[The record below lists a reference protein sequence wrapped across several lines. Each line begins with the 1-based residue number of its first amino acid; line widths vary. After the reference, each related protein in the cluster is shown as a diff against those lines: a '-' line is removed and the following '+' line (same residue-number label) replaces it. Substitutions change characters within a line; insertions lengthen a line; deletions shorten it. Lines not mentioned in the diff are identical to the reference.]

1 MAGFFDLPGWAVTL
15 ARRALYFWI
24 RTSVFPQDVRELGID
39 PAKPVCY
46 VLQDRHLS
54 NRLVLFAETEH
65 LDLPSAGRPLDLGGE
80 RLPSS
85 VIALNPTTAWR
96 VSTRERYAPP
106 PDLARLIDWLAA
118 HPEREL
124 QLIPVVILWGRTPDK
139 QKSILRALLAEAWR
153 YPGPLRRLLTIL
165 VHGRNVLI
173 RFNAP
178 ISIPAAA
185 AAGGD
190 PAAPAQPLERAQ
202 ATRKLARVLRV
213 HFRRQREMAI
223 GPDLS
228 HRHTQI
234 DTVIATT
241 AVQRAIDEETRRL
254 GISPEAATK
263 HAHRFALEI
272 VSDYSYSVVRAFE
285 IALTWVWTRLYDG
298 IEVHHLDTLTRI
310 APGATVV
317 YVPTH
322 RSHIDYLLLS
332 YLLHEHGF
340 TPPHIAAGANL
351 NLPVVGALLRR
362 CGAFFLRR
370 SFKGEPL
377 YATIFDEY
385 LHTIL
390 TRGFPLEYFIE
401 GGRSRT
407 GRTLKPKAG
416 ILGMTIGSYLRSQ
429 TRPLVFVPV
438 YVGYEKTLEGAT
450 YVKELAGKPKQKESL
465 WGLLLATRQLRN
477 VFGKVHVNFGEPLVL
492 ADFLSARVPEWRDV
506 RQPLNHPQTREITQ
520 AAALELARRMNDA
533 VVINP
538 VNLVSLILLATP
550 RHTIDRS
557 LFERLLA
564 HYRSLAEDVP
574 YAAPAICCA
583 FDVDAMIA
591 QAERLGFVERISHP
605 LGEMLGVRGGT
616 APTLAYFRNNVAHV
630 FALPALIACL
640 VDQNRQIDPTRLG
653 QAIGDIYELIRAELF
668 LHWPEEAL
676 PALTTTLIRLFV
688 ARGLLR
694 QDATGN
700 LAAPEATSPAAIEL
714 HLIGETIRPFLERH
728 FLLLSLVKAENHPP
742 KSRQTVEDTCLLL
755 AQRLTVL
762 YGFGAPEPAD
772 KTSYASLLAHLIDI
786 ELIGEDEG
794 GALHLAERL
803 QQPLAH
809 TELILSAE
817 VRQAIRLL
825 AASVPQN
832 AAIASH

>member
-1 MAGFFDLPGWAVTL
+1 MTL

-24 RTSVFPQDVRELGID
+24 RTSVFPEDVRALGID
-39 PAKPVCY
+39 PGKPVCY

-80 RLPSS
+80 RLPSA
-85 VIALNPTTAWR
+85 VIALDQPATWR
-96 VSTRERYAPP
+96 VSTRGRYAPP
-106 PDLARLIDWLAA
+106 PDLARLVSWLAA
-118 HPEREL
+118 HPGSEL

-178 ISIPAAA
+178 ISIPATAA
-185 AAGGD
+185 ADAT
-190 PAAPAQPLERAQ
+190 AAPDDQLL

-234 DTVIATT
+234 NTVITSA
-241 AVQRAIDEETRRL
+241 AVQQAIEAEARRL
-254 GISPEAATK
+254 NISTETATK

-285 IALTWVWTRLYDG
+285 LALTWVWTRLYDG

-317 YVPTH
+317 YIPTH

-351 NLPVVGALLRR
+351 NLPIVGALLRR

-377 YATIFDEY
+377 YASVFDEY

-407 GRTLKPKAG
+407 GRTLRPKAG
-416 ILGMTIGSYLRSQ
+416 ILGMTIRSYLRSHN
-429 TRPLVFVPV
+429 RPLVFVPV

-450 YVKELAGKPKQKESL
+450 YVKELAGKQKQKESL

-492 ADFLSARVPEWRDV
+492 ADFLSAHAPQWRDAA
-506 RQPLNHPQTREITQ
+506 QAMSSQQTREITQ

-538 VNLVSLILLATP
+538 VNLVALILLATP

-557 LFERLLA
+557 LFERLLG
-564 HYRSLAEDVP
+564 HYRALVDGLP
-574 YAAPAICCA
+574 YAAPAICCVT
-583 FDVDAMIA
+583 DVEAMIT
-591 QAERLGFVERISHP
+591 QAERLSFVERIAHP
-605 LGEMLGVRGGT
+605 LGEMLGVRSGA

-640 VDQNRQIDPTRLG
+640 VDQNRQIDPVRLE
-653 QAIGDIYELIRAELF
+653 QAIGDIYALLRAELF
-668 LHWPEEAL
+668 LHWPAETI
-676 PALTTTLIRLFV
+676 PARTATLIDLFV
-688 ARGLLR
+688 RRGLLR
-694 QDATGN
+694 QDASGN

-728 FLLLSLVKAENHPP
+728 FLLLAVVKGENLAATNRQTAENA
-742 KSRQTVEDTCLLL
+742 CLLL
-755 AQRLTVL
+755 AQRLAVL

-786 ELIGEDEG
+786 ELIREDEVG
-794 GALHLAERL
+794 VLHLAERL
-803 QQPLAH
+803 EQPLAH
-809 TELILSAE
+809 TELILPAE

-825 AASVPQN
+825 AASVPPD
-832 AAIASH
+832 AATTGR